1 MYRAD
6 FVVGRIAQVGKI
18 EFGHGPFAPAGRV
31 LDALAT
37 VGNTGVMKSLDLLG
51 AGARERWRSRKVRHQ
66 TRGLSQARRRR
77 SGWRDVGGGT
87 SLCSRHPPARCVKI
101 RHRLGFLKTM

>member
-51 AGARERWRSRKVRHQ
+51 AGAREADGAAIGMRRGRRPGAVPLLARWLL
-66 TRGLSQARRRR
+66 GRRETETAIRR
-77 SGWRDVGGGT
+77 AT
-87 SLCSRHPPARCVKI
+87 SDA
-101 RHRLGFLKTM
+101 